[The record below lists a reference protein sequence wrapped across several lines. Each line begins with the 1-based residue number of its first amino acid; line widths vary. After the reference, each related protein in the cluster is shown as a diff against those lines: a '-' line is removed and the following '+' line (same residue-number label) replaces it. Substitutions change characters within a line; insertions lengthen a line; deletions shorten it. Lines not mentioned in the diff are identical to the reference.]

1 MNPANFSSISFPIL
15 GIEVN
20 PGRTFAVGPLTVHFY
35 GLVIALGLILAAVIW
50 FARNAEPLHGPLSGI
65 VFAYAILSPAIVAG
79 MHFLKRQEKKKE
91 EQIG

>member
-1 MNPANFSSISFPIL
+1 MKHTKKIRLLISL
-15 GIEVN
+15 CWV
-20 PGRTFAVGPLTVHFY
+20 
-35 GLVIALGLILAAVIW
+35 ALGLILAAVIW

-91 EQIG
+91 EQ